1 MSAKCASI
9 SRCEQPPAV
18 ERQDL
23 VVKTLKPPLA
33 LADDPRP
40 KAPVTIARRVDPHRS
55 VLGDQPLRSRAV
67 ARVLR
72 PTGWLLV
79 AFIADVIGQLNLK
92 RPFHQP
98 PGQLRQHAAR
108 ADDLLLSPS
117 ARQQLVDDLV
127 RQPSADLIGH
137 PIHDLRPGR
146 RRLA

>member
-1 MSAKCASI
+1 VI
-9 SRCEQPPAV
+9 NRFGV
-18 ERQDL
+18 E
-23 VVKTLKPPLA
+23 
-33 LADDPRP
+33 
-40 KAPVTIARRVDPHRS
+40 
-55 VLGDQPLRSRAV
+55 
-67 ARVLR
+67 RVLR

-98 PGQLRQHAAR
+98 LGQLRQHAAR

-127 RQPSADLIGH
+127 RQLSADLIGH
-137 PIHDLRPGR
+137 PIQDLRRGR